1 MITGWEISL
10 GLYPGILLGFRSYI
24 DNGVENHVLYI
35 PFIDLCLTIER
46 EVNEEE

>member
-1 MITGWEISL
+1 MIAGWEISL

-24 DNGVENHVLYI
+24 DNNVENHVLYI